1 MKKHVFILALGLLL
15 YGCQNSPTQTS
26 TVKETP
32 VEAPTIQTR
41 DYRAELDALI
51 KESGLKV
58 RNGDYYDIISFDTAY
73 CQRFYDLWKD
83 ITESPYKNTSIDSDA
98 LAISVA
104 TAFYKEEVKS
114 GKKKATPSQPKK
126 KEWEVKI
133 GCTKEYVLDA
143 WGKPDHVA
151 TSESAVGKVEM
162 LYYYDR
168 HYIITILDGWVEEM
182 SHYE

>member
-1 MKKHVFILALGLLL
+1 MKKHIVILALGLLL
-15 YGCQNSPTQTS
+15 YGCQNNLTQTS
-26 TVKETP
+26 SEKETP
-32 VEAPTIQTR
+32 IETPTVQRR
-41 DYRAELDALI
+41 DYRAELDGLI
-51 KESGLKV
+51 KESGLQV
-58 RNGDYYDIISFDTAY
+58 RNGDYYDIISIDTAY
-73 CQRFYDLWKD
+73 CQRFYDLWKE
-83 ITESPYKNTSIDSDA
+83 ISESPYKNTSVCNDA

-104 TAFYKEEVKS
+104 SAFYKDEVQS
-114 GKKKATPSQPKK
+114 GKRKASLKQPKK

-143 WGKPDHVA
+143 WGKPDHIA
-151 TSESAVGKVEM
+151 TSESAAGKVEM

>member
-1 MKKHVFILALGLLL
+1 MILALVLLL

-26 TVKETP
+26 TANETSVETP
-32 VEAPTIQTR
+32 TAQRR
-41 DYRAELDALI
+41 DYRAELDNLI
-51 KESGLKV
+51 KESGLQV
-58 RNGDYYDIISFDTAY
+58 RNGDYYDIISFDTSY
-73 CQRFYDLWKD
+73 CQRFYDLWKE
-83 ITESPYKNTSIDSDA
+83 ISESPYKNTPVCNDA

-104 TAFYKEEVKS
+104 TAFYKDEVQS
-114 GKKKATPSQPKK
+114 GKKAAQAQPKK

-143 WGKPDHVA
+143 WGKPDHIA